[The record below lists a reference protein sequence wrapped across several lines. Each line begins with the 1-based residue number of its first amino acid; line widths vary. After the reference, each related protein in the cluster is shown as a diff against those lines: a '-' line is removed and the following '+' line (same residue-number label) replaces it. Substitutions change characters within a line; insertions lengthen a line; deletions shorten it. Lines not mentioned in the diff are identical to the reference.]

1 VFSDTGVAV
10 MGSVEVSTLNP
21 RGPGDPEL
29 PQAHEGVPYSSE
41 DSSRVVP
48 RRLVVNSRLPKWM
61 VLPGA
66 RPTPVGSLPLETKE
80 SFSEGTIGTSR
91 GKARYK
97 SPFWACQLSVFF
109 APTRYR
115 VVKIA
120 RSCSEVVLRTTKNTM
135 VYSSS
140 GPSLEVIALRLAF

>member
-29 PQAHEGVPYSSE
+29 PQAHEVVPYSSE

-91 GKARYK
+91 GKAHYK
-97 SPFWACQLSVFF
+97 SLFLACQLSVFF
-109 APTRYR
+109 APARYR

-120 RSCSEVVLRTTKNTM
+120 RSVVLRTTNNTI
-135 VYSSS
+135 VYPSS